1 MEVTARDDLLALV
14 ASTPKGGATMAGD
27 PRVTLAIGDRDS
39 LLGWVRYGYRSQFDG
54 RSREARGRCIPNPA
68 DLALVLDVA
77 AAAVR
82 WYEAIG
88 VQETARAALAEAD
101 AIERLTP
108 GARALLRGLQTGPG
122 RPSSGGVALGD
133 GDGLERGED
142 G

>member
-14 ASTPKGGATMAGD
+14 ASTISGATGD
-27 PRVTLAIGDRDS
+27 PRVTFAIGDRDS
-39 LLGWVRYGYRSQFDG
+39 LLSWVRYGYRSQFDG

-77 AAAVR
+77 AAAIR
-82 WYEAIG
+82 WYESTG

-108 GARALLRGLQTGPG
+108 GARALLQT
-122 RPSSGGVALGD
+122 RSIDV
-133 GDGLERGED
+133 EEED
-142 G
+142 

>member
-14 ASTPKGGATMAGD
+14 ASTPRGGATVAGD
-27 PRVTLAIGDRDS
+27 PRETLAIAMRLDLD
-39 LLGWVRYGYRSQFDG
+39 
-54 RSREARGRCIPNPA
+54 PA

-77 AAAVR
+77 AAAVA
-82 WYEAIG
+82 WYHSTG

-101 AIERLTP
+101 AIESLTP
-108 GARALLRGLQTGPG
+108 GARALLRGPQTGPG

>member
-1 MEVTARDDLLALV
+1 MTARDDLLALV
-14 ASTPKGGATMAGD
+14 ASTPKGGATVAGD

-82 WYEAIG
+82 WYESIG

-101 AIERLTP
+101 AIESLTP